1 MTRRLYYTDATLL
14 HFDAV
19 AIAYEGDPLRIILD
33 QTAFYPTSGG
43 QPHDLGVLGH
53 AQVVDVID
61 DNDRIIHLLDS
72 SLPLGPVHGRVD
84 AVRRRDHMEQHTAQ
98 HLLSAL
104 AADRFGWET
113 ASVHFGPAHSTIEFA
128 VAEVA
133 ETQLADLERWTAM
146 AVAEA
151 RAVRVEFEDATA
163 AQGLRKPPL
172 RDGEI
177 RVITID
183 GIDRSACGGTHVA
196 NTALLG
202 PVRLTDVERV
212 RGHVRVSFLA
222 GNRAHAHARSRD
234 ALAHSLALQLSCTV
248 DELAD
253 LIPKRQAELLAARAR
268 IESLEGE
275 LARYRLASLVGAVL
289 PDERG
294 IRRVVY
300 RSDGD
305 SATLLR
311 AMAQAAG
318 AMERLLFIATDTP
331 PPSVY
336 VGTSADSGID
346 AGVALT
352 AALAAVGGRG
362 GGSARVAQGTAPDP
376 SRLRDV
382 IAAWLA
388 ASPPEP
394 LAP

>member
-14 HFDAV
+14 AFDA
-19 AIAYEGDPLRIILD
+19 IAVEHAGDPRRVVLD

-43 QPHDLGVLGH
+43 QPHDLGILGH

-61 DNDRIIHLLDS
+61 DDDRIIHVLDS

-133 ETQLADLERWTAM
+133 EAQLADLERWAAN

-151 RAVRVEFEDATA
+151 REVRVGFEDAAT

-172 RDGEI
+172 RDGVI

-196 NTALLG
+196 NTASLG
-202 PVRLTDVERV
+202 PVRLIDLERV
-212 RGHVRVSFLA
+212 RGHVRVGFLA

-234 ALAHSLALQLSCTV
+234 ALVHSLAQQLSCAV
-248 DELAD
+248 EELAE

-268 IESLEGE
+268 IETLEGE
-275 LARYRLASLVGAVL
+275 LARHRLASLAGAVA

-294 IRRVVY
+294 VRRVVY

-305 SATLLR
+305 PATLLR

-336 VGTSADSGID
+336 VGASADSGID
-346 AGVALT
+346 AG
-352 AALAAVGGRG
+352 AALKAALSAVGGRG

-382 IAAWLA
+382 IAAVIDA
-388 ASPPEP
+388 G
-394 LAP
+394 

>member
-1 MTRRLYYTDATLL
+1 MTRRLYYTDANLL
-14 HFDAV
+14 AFDA
-19 AIAYEGDPLRIILD
+19 IAVEHAGDPRRVVLD

-43 QPHDLGVLGH
+43 QPHDIGILGH

-61 DNDRIIHLLDS
+61 DNDRIIHVLDS
-72 SLPLGPVHGRVD
+72 SLPLGPVHGTVD

-128 VAEVA
+128 VADAREA
-133 ETQLADLERWTAM
+133 QLHDLEQWAAG

-151 RAVRVEFEDATA
+151 RLVRVGLEDVADATA
-163 AQGLRKPPL
+163 RGLRKPPA

-177 RVITID
+177 RVVTID

-196 NTALLG
+196 NTAALG
-202 PVRLTDVERV
+202 SVRLTDVERV
-212 RGHVRVSFLA
+212 RGHVRVGFLA
-222 GNRAHAHARSRD
+222 GDRAHAHARSRD
-234 ALAHSLALQLSCTV
+234 ALVRSLAQQLSCAV

-253 LIPKRQAELLAARAR
+253 LIPKRQAELLAARGR
-268 IESLEGE
+268 IETLEGE
-275 LARYRLASLVGAVL
+275 LARHRLASLVATVA
-289 PDERG
+289 PDGRG
-294 IRRVVY
+294 VRRVVY

-318 AMERLLFIATDTP
+318 AMERLLFVATDTP

-336 VGTSADSGID
+336 VGTSVDSGID
-346 AGVALT
+346 AG
-352 AALAAVGGRG
+352 AALKAALSAVGGRG

-382 IAAWLA
+382 IAAVMDA
-388 ASPPEP
+388 G
-394 LAP
+394 

>member
-14 HFDAV
+14 AFDA
-19 AIAYEGDPLRIILD
+19 IAVEHAGDPRRVVLD

-43 QPHDLGVLGH
+43 QPHDLGILGH

-61 DNDRIIHLLDS
+61 DDDRIIHVLDS

-133 ETQLADLERWTAM
+133 EAQLADLERWAAN

-151 RAVRVEFEDATA
+151 REVRVGFEDAAT
-163 AQGLRKPPL
+163 AQGLRKPPM
-172 RDGEI
+172 REGVI
-177 RVITID
+177 RVVTID

-196 NTALLG
+196 NTASLG
-202 PVRLTDVERV
+202 PVRLIDLERV
-212 RGHVRVSFLA
+212 RGHVRVGFLA

-234 ALAHSLALQLSCTV
+234 ALVHSLAQQLSCAV
-248 DELAD
+248 EELAE

-268 IESLEGE
+268 IETLEGE
-275 LARYRLASLVGAVL
+275 LARYRLGSLAGAVA

-294 IRRVVY
+294 VRRVVY

-336 VGTSADSGID
+336 VGASADSGID
-346 AGVALT
+346 AG
-352 AALAAVGGRG
+352 AALKAALSAVGGRG

-382 IAAWLA
+382 IAAVIDA
-388 ASPPEP
+388 G
-394 LAP
+394 

>member
-14 HFDAV
+14 AFDA
-19 AIAYEGDPLRIILD
+19 IAVEHAGDPRRVVLD

-43 QPHDLGVLGH
+43 QPHDLGSLGH

-61 DNDRIIHLLDS
+61 DDDRIIHVLDS
-72 SLPLGPVHGRVD
+72 SLPLGPVHGSVD

-113 ASVHFGPAHSTIEFA
+113 ASVHFGSAHSTIEFA
-128 VAEVA
+128 VAEAA
-133 ETQLADLERWTAM
+133 EAQLVDLERWAAN

-151 RAVRVEFEDATA
+151 REVRVGFEDAAT

-196 NTALLG
+196 NTASLG
-202 PVRLTDVERV
+202 PVRLIDLERV
-212 RGHVRVSFLA
+212 RGHVRVGFLA

-234 ALAHSLALQLSCTV
+234 ALVHSLAQQLSCAV
-248 DELAD
+248 DELGE

-268 IESLEGE
+268 IETLEGE
-275 LARYRLASLVGAVL
+275 LARHRLASLAGAVS

-294 IRRVVY
+294 VRRVVY

-305 SATLLR
+305 PATLLR

-346 AGVALT
+346 AG
-352 AALAAVGGRG
+352 AALKAALVAVGGRG

-382 IAAWLA
+382 IAAVIDA
-388 ASPPEP
+388 G
-394 LAP
+394 

>member
-14 HFDAV
+14 AFDA
-19 AIAYEGDPLRIILD
+19 IAVEHAGDPRRVVLD

-43 QPHDLGVLGH
+43 QPHDLGILGH

-61 DNDRIIHLLDS
+61 DDDRIIHVLDS

-133 ETQLADLERWTAM
+133 EAQLADLERWAAN

-151 RAVRVEFEDATA
+151 REVRVGFEDAAT

-196 NTALLG
+196 NTASLG
-202 PVRLTDVERV
+202 PVRLIDLERV
-212 RGHVRVSFLA
+212 RGHVRVGFLA

-234 ALAHSLALQLSCTV
+234 ALVHSLAQQLSCAV
-248 DELAD
+248 EELAE

-268 IESLEGE
+268 IETLEGE
-275 LARYRLASLVGAVL
+275 LARHRLASLAGAVA

-294 IRRVVY
+294 VRRVVY

-305 SATLLR
+305 PATLLR

-336 VGTSADSGID
+336 VGASADSGID
-346 AGVALT
+346 AG
-352 AALAAVGGRG
+352 AALKAALSAVGGRG

-382 IAAWLA
+382 IAAVIDA
-388 ASPPEP
+388 G
-394 LAP
+394 

>member
-14 HFDAV
+14 AFDA
-19 AIAYEGDPLRIILD
+19 IAVEHAGDPRRVVLD

-43 QPHDLGVLGH
+43 QPHDLGSLGH

-61 DNDRIIHLLDS
+61 DDDRIIHVLDS

-133 ETQLADLERWTAM
+133 EAQLADLERWAAN

-151 RAVRVEFEDATA
+151 REVRVGFEDAAT
-163 AQGLRKPPL
+163 AQGLRKPPM
-172 RDGEI
+172 REGVI
-177 RVITID
+177 RVVTID

-196 NTALLG
+196 NTASLG
-202 PVRLTDVERV
+202 PVRLIDLERV
-212 RGHVRVSFLA
+212 RGHVRVGFLA

-234 ALAHSLALQLSCTV
+234 ALVHSLAQQLSCAV
-248 DELAD
+248 EELAE

-268 IESLEGE
+268 IETLEGE
-275 LARYRLASLVGAVL
+275 LARHRLASLAGAVA

-294 IRRVVY
+294 VRRVVY

-305 SATLLR
+305 PATLLR

-336 VGTSADSGID
+336 VGASADSGID
-346 AGVALT
+346 AG
-352 AALAAVGGRG
+352 AALKAALSAVGGRG

-382 IAAWLA
+382 IAAVIDA
-388 ASPPEP
+388 G
-394 LAP
+394 

>member
-14 HFDAV
+14 AFDA
-19 AIAYEGDPLRIILD
+19 IAVEHAGDPRRVVLD

-43 QPHDLGVLGH
+43 QPHDLGILGH

-61 DNDRIIHLLDS
+61 DDDRIIHILDS

-133 ETQLADLERWTAM
+133 EAQLADLERWAAN

-151 RAVRVEFEDATA
+151 REVRVGFEDAAT
-163 AQGLRKPPL
+163 AQGLRKPPM
-172 RDGEI
+172 REGVI
-177 RVITID
+177 RVVTID

-196 NTALLG
+196 NTASLG
-202 PVRLTDVERV
+202 PVRLIDLERV
-212 RGHVRVSFLA
+212 RGHVRVGFLA

-234 ALAHSLALQLSCTV
+234 ALVHSLAQQLSCAV
-248 DELAD
+248 EELAE

-268 IESLEGE
+268 IETLEGE
-275 LARYRLASLVGAVL
+275 LARYRLGSLAGAVA

-294 IRRVVY
+294 VRRVVY

-336 VGTSADSGID
+336 VGASADSGID
-346 AGVALT
+346 AG
-352 AALAAVGGRG
+352 AALKAALSAVGGRG

-382 IAAWLA
+382 IAAVIDA
-388 ASPPEP
+388 G
-394 LAP
+394 